1 MSLLLKVARLTME
14 HDTFRTLIKKQVSFN
29 FSKVSLRLD
38 LCESLFSSFSVD
50 LGTKALL
57 NSLRK
62 DDSIDYSRILD
73 LGCGYGPVGLFLKAQ
88 EPSRNVHMVDRDAL
102 AVDFSLHNASLNHLD
117 VSVYPSLDYEQ
128 VEGNF
133 SLIATNFPAKMA
145 TRGLEVFVY
154 GASEHLSSSGIFAV
168 VVVRELAG
176 KLDRIL
182 DNRMIRVLYREDKKG
197 HCIRHVAFSGKIP
210 LLVNKYERQKMKLK
224 LTKTYTVKTAF
235 SLPEF
240 DSLGYATKC
249 MFSIL
254 KTMKNYDSV
263 FILEP
268 GQGYNAIAIMD
279 LLKPRELI
287 IASRDL
293 LSLTFAK
300 QNVANNFGFEP
311 QTMLVSHLR
320 NPPEQELV
328 VWNVLH
334 KRDFT
339 LNACNLKAIIK
350 SGKPLL
356 IYGEKSVLRT
366 LLGKESII
374 VLEKADQKNYCA
386 QLVKLEK

>member
-1 MSLLLKVARLTME
+1 
-14 HDTFRTLIKKQVSFN
+14 
-29 FSKVSLRLD
+29 
-38 LCESLFSSFSVD
+38 LFSSFSVD

-62 DDSIDYSRILD
+62 DNAIDYSKILD

-102 AVDFSLHNASLNHLD
+102 AVDFSLHNASLNHLE

-133 SLIATNFPAKMA
+133 SLIATNFPAKME

-154 GASEHLSSSGIFAV
+154 GASEYLSSNGVLAM

-182 DNRMIRVLYREDKKG
+182 DNSMIRVLYREDKKG
-197 HCIRHVAFSGKIP
+197 YCIRHVAFNEKVP
-210 LLVNKYERQKMKLK
+210 LPVDKYEKQKMQLK
-224 LTKTYTVKTAF
+224 LTKTYRVKTAF

-240 DSLGYATKC
+240 DSLGYGTQC

-254 KTMKNYDSV
+254 MNMKDYDSI

-268 GQGYNAIAIMD
+268 GQGHNAVAIMD

-287 IASRDL
+287 VASRDL

-311 QTMLVSHLR
+311 QTILVSCLKK
-320 NPPEQELV
+320 PPEQELT
-328 VWNVLH
+328 VWNVLS
-334 KRDFT
+334 KRDFN
-339 LNACNLKAIIK
+339 LNACNLQAIIK

-366 LLGKESII
+366 LLSKESTI
-374 VLEKADQKNYCA
+374 VLEEADQKNYCA

>member
-1 MSLLLKVARLTME
+1 MTID
-14 HDTFRTLIKKQVSFN
+14 HDTFRTLIKKRVSFN

-62 DDSIDYSRILD
+62 DNAIDYSKILD

-102 AVDFSLHNASLNHLD
+102 AVDFSLHNASLNHLE

-133 SLIATNFPAKMA
+133 SLIATNFPAKME

-154 GASEHLSSSGIFAV
+154 GASEYLSSNGVLAM

-182 DNRMIRVLYREDKKG
+182 DNSMIRVLYREDKKG
-197 HCIRHVAFSGKIP
+197 YCIRHVAFNEKVP
-210 LLVNKYERQKMKLK
+210 LPVDKYEKQKMQLK
-224 LTKTYTVKTAF
+224 LTKTYRVKTAF

-240 DSLGYATKC
+240 DSLGYGTQC

-254 KTMKNYDSV
+254 MNMKDYDSI

-268 GQGYNAIAIMD
+268 GQGHNAVAIMD

-287 IASRDL
+287 VASRDL

-311 QTMLVSHLR
+311 QTILVSCLKK
-320 NPPEQELV
+320 PPEQELT
-328 VWNVLH
+328 VWNVLS
-334 KRDFT
+334 KRDFN
-339 LNACNLKAIIK
+339 LNACNLQAIIK

-366 LLGKESII
+366 LLSKESTI
-374 VLEKADQKNYCA
+374 VLEEADQKNYCA

>member
-1 MSLLLKVARLTME
+1 MTIE
-14 HDTFRTLIKKQVSFN
+14 HDTFKTLIKKRVSFN
-29 FSKVSLRLD
+29 LSKVSLRLD

-62 DDSIDYSRILD
+62 DDAIDYSKILD

-88 EPSRNVHMVDRDAL
+88 EPSRNVHMVDRDTL

-133 SLIATNFPAKMA
+133 SLIATNFPAKME

-154 GASEHLSSSGIFAV
+154 GASEYLSSNGVLAM

-182 DNRMIRVLYREDKKG
+182 DNSMIRVLYREDKKG
-197 HCIRHVAFSGKIP
+197 YCIRHVAFNEKVP
-210 LLVNKYERQKMKLK
+210 LPVDKYEKQKMQLK
-224 LTKTYTVKTAF
+224 LTKTYRVKTAF

-240 DSLGYATKC
+240 DSLGYGTQC

-254 KTMKNYDSV
+254 MNMKDYDSI

-268 GQGYNAIAIMD
+268 GQGHNAVAIMD

-287 IASRDL
+287 VASRDL

-311 QTMLVSHLR
+311 QTILVSCLKK
-320 NPPEQELV
+320 PPEQELT
-328 VWNVLH
+328 VWNVLS
-334 KRDFT
+334 KRDFN
-339 LNACNLKAIIK
+339 LNACNLQAIIK

-366 LLGKESII
+366 LLSKESTI
-374 VLEKADQKNYCA
+374 VLEEADQKNYCA